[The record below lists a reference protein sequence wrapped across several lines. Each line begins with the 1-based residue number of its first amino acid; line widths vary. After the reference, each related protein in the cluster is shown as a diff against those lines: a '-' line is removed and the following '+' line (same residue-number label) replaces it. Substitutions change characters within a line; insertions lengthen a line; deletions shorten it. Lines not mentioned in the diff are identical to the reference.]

1 MLAEYGQD
9 QLRPAAKYV
18 LSIHSHSL
26 DRALRVIL
34 VVTYRAC
41 CQNITWHERLSL
53 RHGLE
58 EVGNAKDQ
66 VIRRRILAQFSIHM
80 GLYSQD
86 FV

>member
-34 VVTYRAC
+34 VVTYCAC

-58 EVGNAKDQ
+58 KIWNAEDQ
-66 VIRRRILAQFSIHM
+66 IICRGILTQLSVHM
-80 GLYSQD
+80 GLHSQD